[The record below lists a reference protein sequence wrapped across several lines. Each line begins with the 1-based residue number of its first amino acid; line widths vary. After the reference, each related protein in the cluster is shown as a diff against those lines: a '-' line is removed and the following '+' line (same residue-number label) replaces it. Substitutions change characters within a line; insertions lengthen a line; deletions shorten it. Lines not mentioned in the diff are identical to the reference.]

1 MCVSSRREVIGQS
14 HESVPFLLLWLPVFF
29 FPPLVVSDVNQL
41 GDLLRDTFFRTHT
54 YSTHT
59 HTHTHTHES
68 SPTLPLFLALHF
80 AASPT
85 CCSEPLGPRQLQM
98 SFFLVCFSSPWV
110 PVKVNLHLVGARCWD
125 APVWFRRW
133 LRAGEWGRLLLCSL
147 DAACHSQ
154 NHSSYSSGK
163 RAHRCNFFFFCV
175 RVNETGSRDGLWMPE
190 DATSSYGN
198 RECLHSVGC
207 CQVTEDLDATGGRAR
222 INICV
227 CPLISNHRQH
237 GR

>member
-41 GDLLRDTFFRTHT
+41 GDWLRDTFVRTHT

-59 HTHTHTHES
+59 HTHTHTRVITHP
-68 SPTLPLFLALHF
+68 PTLSRFTFCCITDLLQR
-80 AASPT
+80 AARSQAAPDVF
-85 CCSEPLGPRQLQM
+85 
-98 SFFLVCFSSPWV
+98 FFLVCFSSPWV

-175 RVNETGSRDGLWMPE
+175 RVNETGSGDGLWMPE

-227 CPLISNHRQH
+227 CPLISNHRQR